1 MDTREI
7 RTLIEGLAKKRRFR
21 GIDTARL
28 DRIFESAS
36 SRRDAFDYDAA
47 LARIKAEAAREPVPA
62 QTSAPARKPVR
73 LKWKILVPA
82 LVPALMLVALTF
94 YAVRGRNAAPQGE
107 VKAVCRFVY
116 GDAHLERNGTRTA
129 LESGR
134 ELASGDVVATGARGL
149 AEIHVG
155 ADTIV
160 RVREGSRLSITEI
173 LRRDGHLAFSADLP
187 SGTAL
192 FNFKRFSKGDSASVR
207 TPTSVAG
214 VRGTT
219 FGVSVGRNRDVRYEV
234 LEGKISV
241 KSRVDTGASP
251 AVSREIEQRIE
262 EAAVV
267 VESGGICTVDAA
279 AAARLERDLKIA
291 LASQEPAAKIGEIVK
306 AGSPVRVDDET
317 PTMFAEMRSIES
329 RPSAEAAA
337 PRVFPL
343 TVNVTPPG
351 ARVYLDGDFRG
362 NGSLTLLTTEGRH
375 RVEVKADGYL
385 PGAVEETV
393 DSNRSVVAVTL
404 ERDGGGLHVPGAW
417 RGNGDSSSLSYI
429 ESRDMLVNVTTKKKV
444 EAVSRGRILWSR
456 SLASPVS
463 SDPVWDG
470 DSLYLA
476 TNNEKIISL
485 SLGNGAMRW
494 ERPIKG
500 ILLFGSG
507 IEYHNGLLFAGT
519 SRGFLYCFDSAGRL
533 RWESKFDGGIF
544 SSPVVSRRKLY
555 VTVQDGNLYKVDIA
569 TGAIEEQVNV
579 GKVIGTSRIIEGPK
593 LYLANY
599 SGEVISYDHE
609 RGAIDWKYN
618 TGRRLIV
625 NTLFD
630 RGSLY
635 VFNIEGDIFKL
646 DQAGRLE
653 WKAALGGQIRVNPAI
668 YDHAIYTI
676 AGRVLYQVD
685 GEKGQV
691 RWSYVM
697 QSNPTTGVTVT
708 RRNILFG
715 TEEKGLV
722 VLHRD

>member
-1 MDTREI
+1 MDIREI

-28 DRIFESAS
+28 EQIFKSAS
-36 SRRDAFDYDAA
+36 MQRDAFDYDAA
-47 LARIKAEAAREPVPA
+47 LARIKARAAREPVTA
-62 QTSAPARKPVR
+62 KASAPARNTVTM
-73 LKWKILVPA
+73 KWKKLVPA
-82 LVPALMLVALTF
+82 LAPALMLVALTF
-94 YAVRGRNAAPQGE
+94 YAVRGRIAAPQGE
-107 VKAVCRFVY
+107 VRAVCRFVY
-116 GDAHLERNGTRTA
+116 GDVSLTRNGTRTA
-129 LESGR
+129 LASGS
-134 ELASGDVVATGARGL
+134 ELASGDVVATGPRGL

-160 RVREGSRLSITEI
+160 RIREGSMLAIAE
-173 LRRDGHLAFSADLP
+173 LQRRDGRLAFSVDLP

-219 FGVSVGRNRDVRYEV
+219 FGVSVGRNSDVRYEV
-234 LEGKISV
+234 LEGKIRV

-251 AVSREIEQRIE
+251 ALGREVEHLIE

-267 VESGGICTVDAA
+267 VEAGGICTVDAA
-279 AAARLERDLKIA
+279 AAARLERELKA
-291 LASQEPAAKIGEIVK
+291 AVASQAPSARIGQIVK
-306 AGSPVRVDDET
+306 DGSPVRVDAET
-317 PTMFAEMRSIES
+317 PTMFAEMRSLEGRS
-329 RPSAEAAA
+329 PEEAAA

-343 TVNVTPPG
+343 TIRVAP
-351 ARVYLDGDFRG
+351 AHASVYLDGDFRG
-362 NGSLTLLTTEGRH
+362 EGPLTVLTTEGRH
-375 RVEVKADGYL
+375 RVEARADGYL

-404 ERDGGGLHVPGAW
+404 ERADNEIRTPGAW

-429 ESRDMLVNVTTKKKV
+429 ESRNLLINITTKRKV
-444 EAVSRGRILWSR
+444 EAVSGGRIVWSR
-456 SLASPVS
+456 TLASPAS

-476 TNNEKIISL
+476 TGNEKIISL

-500 ILLFGSG
+500 LLLFGSG
-507 IEYHNGLLFAGT
+507 LEYRNGLIFAGT
-519 SRGFLYCFDSAGRL
+519 SRGYLYCFDSAGRM
-533 RWESKFDGGIF
+533 RWETKFDGGIF

-555 VTVQDGNLYKVDIA
+555 VTVQDGNLYRVDIA
-569 TGAIEEQVNV
+569 SGAIEEQVNV

-635 VFNIEGDIFKL
+635 IFNIEGDIFKL
-646 DQAGRLE
+646 DQAGRLL
-653 WKAALGGQIRVNPAI
+653 WKTELGGQIRVSPAI

-708 RRNILFG
+708 RRTVLFG